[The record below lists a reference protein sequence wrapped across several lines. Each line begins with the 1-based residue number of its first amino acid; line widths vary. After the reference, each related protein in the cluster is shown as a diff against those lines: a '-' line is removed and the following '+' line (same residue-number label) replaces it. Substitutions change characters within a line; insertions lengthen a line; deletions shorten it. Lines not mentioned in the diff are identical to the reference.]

1 MSFCRDQHR
10 HNYGGKKRCPFF
22 HFFAHERKKT
32 NDERPKRRPKKW
44 THTRSDDLFL
54 HTHVRTLTRNTKQR
68 RKKTKKTKTKTTK
81 RERNNGALYSYIV
94 LSHLLK
100 QISSSLE
107 VVVFYD
113 SVKARTFFSSVAPKV
128 TYSFVPF
135 LETRHKKF
143 NDNKN
148 NNHYNNKR

>member
-10 HNYGGKKRCPFF
+10 HNYGAKKEVPFF
-22 HFFAHERKKT
+22 SFFCTRTKKDQT
-32 NDERPKRRPKKW
+32 TKKVD
-44 THTRSDDLFL
+44 SSYDLMISFFIL
-54 HTHVRTLTRNTKQR
+54 TRTLTRNTNRGGGRQR
-68 RKKTKKTKTKTTK
+68 RRRRRRR
-81 RERNNGALYSYIV
+81 RERNNSAALYSSFIV

-107 VVVFYD
+107 VEVFYD

-128 TYSFVPF
+128 TYRFGAF
-135 LETRHKKF
+135 FDTKF

-148 NNHYNNKR
+148 NNHYNHKR

>member
-10 HNYGGKKRCPFF
+10 HNYGAKKRCPFF
-22 HFFAHERKKT
+22 HFFAHERKK
-32 NDERPKRRPKKW
+32 RPTTRDQTTQKSGLIIHLMISISY
-44 THTRSDDLFL
+44 THT
-54 HTHVRTLTRNTKQR
+54 HTHPKHKAEEEEDEEEEEEEDEERE
-68 RKKTKKTKTKTTK
+68 TT
-81 RERNNGALYSYIV
+81 ALLFIHISFCLIF
-94 LSHLLK
+94 LNRS
-100 QISSSLE
+100 SSSLE

-128 TYSFVPF
+128 TYSFGAF
-135 LETRHKKF
+135 FDTKF

>member
-32 NDERPKRRPKKW
+32 NDERLFKRPKKW
-44 THTRSDDLFL
+44 THHTRSDDLFL
-54 HTHVRTLTRNTKQR
+54 ILTRTLTRNTNRGGGRQR
-68 RKKTKKTKTKTTK
+68 RRRRRRR
-81 RERNNGALYSYIV
+81 RERNNSAALYSSFIV

-128 TYSFVPF
+128 TYRFGAF
-135 LETRHKKF
+135 FDTKF

-148 NNHYNNKR
+148 NNHYNHKR

>member
-32 NDERPKRRPKKW
+32 NDERPNDQKSGLTHDLMISFFILPFAHSPETQSRGGRR
-44 THTRSDDLFL
+44 
-54 HTHVRTLTRNTKQR
+54 QR
-68 RKKTKKTKTKTTK
+68 RRRRRRR
-81 RERNNGALYSYIV
+81 RERNNSALYSFIV